1 MADALDYHYGF
12 SIYLLNFNEVPSPY
26 LWIHGATAGNG
37 EFINTLGLFRYRQL
51 WDIIT
56 IIFFNMFFIIFK
68 KKLINKN
75 KFLFLCIF
83 ILSSPTLLQL
93 ISGPK
98 FLLFPQIITATA
110 LLIVIEKKLK
120 LQILYLLQFY

>member
-37 EFINTLGLFRYRQL
+37 EFINTLGLFLGTDNFGTLLQL
-51 WDIIT
+51 FSLIC
-56 IIFFNMFFIIFK
+56 FLLFLR

-110 LLIVIEKKLK
+110 LLIVIEKKN
-120 LQILYLLQFY
+120 